1 MIKGSIKV
9 YPRNETV
16 DRLHTTPKW
25 VPKPEKGADDSLV
38 CDLPSTTLRWMKQ
51 RRRADSDQKVVL
63 NHNRE
68 RQLREMFQSL
78 DYTKQGEIDMT
89 ALTEAVDYVQQKMKG
104 NKDFQN
110 LRDVFLSMD
119 DNGDGTIDFTEF
131 TNGMTGTTQ
140 SAFDKATEYD
150 IERLF
155 RYFVEFGE
163 LRQRQIALKK
173 LNIVIPTGPKRMGT
187 NSNFNAGNNK
197 VQRQPSKLVKG
208 KDNNNPN
215 SGAALDLQAYQQFKV
230 LFGNPPPPVQQP
242 PPPQPQAARSSSPPP
257 GSARRNNV
265 SAPGSAELP
274 FNPALLNT
282 RLKLAPIMTSTNK
295 IKEQF
300 SRITNPL
307 PRPESPLLT
316 EEERKKHLETT
327 ASSSPSKDLKKLQRI
342 ERLLDDFLAENNPLP
357 PAHKNNHNNNNTKSS
372 SSNPIMEAIQHS
384 QSTSPLS
391 ASVRSRTASTVGAA
405 APPTPTAA
413 ASVQPGTTL
422 PMTPLTND
430 TKMHRSMSD
439 DSWETTEEDREREE
453 SVANAERMKNNLTRI
468 SKLSRASRYR
478 DRKNKNTA
486 IFDEN
491 YEQKRKEYL
500 ELEEKM
506 KTLRRDEFDALSK
519 HYNDLFFM
527 EKRATDERK

>member
-1 MIKGSIKV
+1 MIKGSMKI

-16 DRLHTTPKW
+16 DRLHITPKW

-78 DYTKQGEIDMT
+78 DYTKQGEIDLT

-104 NKDFQN
+104 NKDFHN

-197 VQRQPSKLVKG
+197 VQRQPSKLVKA

-242 PPPQPQAARSSSPPP
+242 PPQPQPQAARSNSPPP
-257 GSARRNNV
+257 GSARRHNV

-307 PRPESPLLT
+307 PRPESPLIT
-316 EEERKKHLETT
+316 EEERQKHLETT
-327 ASSSPSKDLKKLQRI
+327 ASSPSKDLKKLERI

-357 PAHKNNHNNNNTKSS
+357 PANKNNHSNNNNTKG

-384 QSTSPLS
+384 QSASPLS
-391 ASVRSRTASTVGAA
+391 ASVRSRTASTAGTAA
-405 APPTPTAA
+405 ATPTAA
-413 ASVQPGTTL
+413 AANQP

-430 TKMHRSMSD
+430 TKHRSMSD
-439 DSWETTEEDREREE
+439 DSWETTEEDREREDA
-453 SVANAERMKNNLTRI
+453 ANAERMKNNLTRI
-468 SKLSRASRYR
+468 SKLSGASRYR
-478 DRKNKNTA
+478 DRKMNKNSA

-506 KTLRRDEFDALSK
+506 KTIRRDEFDALSK